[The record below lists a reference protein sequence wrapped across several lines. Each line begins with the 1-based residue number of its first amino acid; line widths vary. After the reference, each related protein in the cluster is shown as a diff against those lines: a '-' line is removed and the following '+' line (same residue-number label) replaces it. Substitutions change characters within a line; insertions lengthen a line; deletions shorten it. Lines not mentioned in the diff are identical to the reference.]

1 MRSMVPNWH
10 FGYIFDEILPAL
22 REGGVTDEQIT
33 TMMEENPARW
43 LAA

>member
-1 MRSMVPNWH
+1 MVPNWH
-10 FGYIFDEILPAL
+10 FGYIFEEILPAL

-33 TMMEENPARW
+33 TMMEENPSRW